1 MDQSL
6 IVCDVL
12 IEECNLFYSLSGN
25 KVFASV
31 EAGRPLGAV
40 LAGTRAMRQ
49 LQ

>member
-1 MDQSL
+1 MY
-6 IVCDVL
+6 DVL

-31 EAGRPLGAV
+31 EAGRSLGAV
-40 LAGTRAMRQ
+40 LAGTPALCE